1 MKKVGIGILSAILI
15 GGLVATAG
23 FGFDY
28 LSEKNTERLEA
39 LQNESRFD
47 DTLTAEAA
55 GATDDVVK
63 AATDIQTTDSEVL
76 VKLVDVSDMVE
87 TAIKSVVA
95 VNCIEYQTYSNGY
108 YGFMY
113 GQQST
118 VEVPSCGTGIIISRQ
133 EEDLIILTNN
143 HVVED
148 ADEVSILFVN
158 EKEIEARVLGTAPDS
173 DIALVAVKL
182 SDIDDETMQAIE
194 IAPLGDSDK
203 VRVGSAAIAIGNALG
218 YGQSVTTGVISALN
232 RSVTLVD
239 MTLELIQTDAPINEG
254 NSGGP
259 LLNADGE
266 VIGINSVKYADTG
279 VEGMGY
285 AIPINTAKPIIE
297 EILNPTESTEP
308 EDAEKKVYLGIYGID
323 LTLQYQFMYGMPA
336 GIYVTQVVENSP
348 AADAGIESGDII
360 TSIDGTTVTSME
372 ELSALLANYAEGDVV
387 TLGLKVI
394 KRNSYRD
401 DSVSVVLGST
411 VVE

>member
-1 MKKVGIGILSAILI
+1 MIRIKKVGIGMLSAVVV
-15 GGLVATAG
+15 GGLVAVTG

-28 LSEKNTERLEA
+28 LSERDSYRLEA
-39 LQNESRFD
+39 VQDAESGVEDAVSDDAEVLSNELQSTE
-47 DTLTAEAA
+47 
-55 GATDDVVK
+55 
-63 AATDIQTTDSEVL
+63 SEVL
-76 VKLVDVSDMVE
+76 VELLDVSDMVE

-95 VNCIEYQTYSNGY
+95 VNCVKYQTYNNGY

-113 GQQST
+113 GQQGT
-118 VEVPSCGTGIIISRQ
+118 VEVPSCGTGIVISRH

-143 HVVED
+143 HVVEGSD
-148 ADEVSILFVN
+148 KVSVVFVN
-158 EKEIEARVLGTAPDS
+158 DKEIEARVLGTAPDS

-182 SDIDDETMQAIE
+182 SDIDTETMQAIE
-194 IAPLGDSDK
+194 IAPMGDSDT

-232 RSVTLVD
+232 RTVNLVD
-239 MTLELIQTDAPINEG
+239 MTLELIQTDAAINEG

-259 LLNADGE
+259 LLDSDGE

-285 AIPINTAKPIIE
+285 AIPINTARPIIE
-297 EILNPTESTEP
+297 EILNPTEKDEP
-308 EDAEKKVYLGIYGID
+308 DDSVEKKVYLGIYAID
-323 LTLQYQFMYGMPA
+323 VTFQYQFMYGMPA
-336 GIYVTQVVENSP
+336 GVYVTQVNEDSP
-348 AADAGIESGDII
+348 AAKAGIEAGDII
-360 TSIDGTTVTSME
+360 TSVDGTPVTSME
-372 ELSALLANYAEGDVV
+372 ELSSLLDGYNEGDTI

-411 VVE
+411 EAE

>member
-1 MKKVGIGILSAILI
+1 MIGMKKVGIGILSAVLI
-15 GGLVATAG
+15 GGLTATAG
-23 FGFDY
+23 FGFEY
-28 LSEKNTERLEA
+28 LSARDNDRIESVDNASGNRFEDAAVDEADALSGELQSTE
-39 LQNESRFD
+39 
-47 DTLTAEAA
+47 
-55 GATDDVVK
+55 
-63 AATDIQTTDSEVL
+63 SEVL
-76 VKLVDVSDMVE
+76 VKLLDVSDMVE

-95 VNCIEYQTYSNGY
+95 VNCVEYQTYNNGY

-113 GQQST
+113 GQHGT
-118 VEVPSCGTGIIISRQ
+118 VEVPSCGTGIIISRRDG
-133 EEDLIILTNN
+133 DLIILTNN

-148 ADEVSILFVN
+148 ADKVSIVFVN

-194 IAPLGDSDK
+194 IAPMGDSDAVK
-203 VRVGSAAIAIGNALG
+203 VGSPAIAIGNALG

-232 RSVTLVD
+232 RTVNLVD
-239 MTLELIQTDAPINEG
+239 MSLELIQTDAPINSG

-297 EILNPTESTEP
+297 EILNPTEVTEP
-308 EDAEKKVYLGIYGID
+308 KEQEKKVYLGIYAID
-323 LTLQYQFMYGMPA
+323 VTFQYQFMYGMPA
-336 GIYVTQVVENSP
+336 GVYVTQVAENSP
-348 AADAGIESGDII
+348 AAQAGIEAGDII
-360 TSIDGTTVTSME
+360 TSIDGTAITSMA
-372 ELSALLANYAEGDVV
+372 ELSELLAKYNEGDTV

-401 DSVSVVLGST
+401 DSIRVVLGST